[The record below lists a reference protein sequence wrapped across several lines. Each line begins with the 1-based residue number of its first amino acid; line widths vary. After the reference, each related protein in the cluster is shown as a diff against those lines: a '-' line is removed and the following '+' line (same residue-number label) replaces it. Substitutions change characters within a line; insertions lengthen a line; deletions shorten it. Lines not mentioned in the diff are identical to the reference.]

1 MKTDSAVM
9 SIYLIFLI
17 IPWNSS
23 LQCEKLCRSLTL
35 SGTVLIT
42 IAPEYVNP
50 VPHDRGPVWHQ
61 LPRQEDV
68 RKKKTWEKRKIWNKL
83 NPKDSIPRIFQKI
96 IRKKWRIC
104 TVTFLLSPVVV
115 ENSSNS
121 CSMLSSFDCVVGI
134 YYKMIYGIFLWWEK
148 GPTSGRVGHNN
159 YPCKPC
165 RK

>member
-61 LPRQEDV
+61 ISSQEDV
-68 RKKKTWEKRKIWNKL
+68 RKKNLEKEKDLEEAEPEGL
-83 NPKDSIPRIFQKI
+83 NTKDIP
-96 IRKKWRIC
+96 
-104 TVTFLLSPVVV
+104 
-115 ENSSNS
+115 ENN
-121 CSMLSSFDCVVGI
+121 
-134 YYKMIYGIFLWWEK
+134 
-148 GPTSGRVGHNN
+148 
-159 YPCKPC
+159 
-165 RK
+165 

>member
-50 VPHDRGPVWHQ
+50 VPHDRDPVLHQ
-61 LPRQEDV
+61 FSNQEDV
-68 RKKKTWEKRKIWNKL
+68 RKKNLEKEKDLEEAEPEGL
-83 NPKDSIPRIFQKI
+83 NNQDIP
-96 IRKKWRIC
+96 
-104 TVTFLLSPVVV
+104 
-115 ENSSNS
+115 ENN
-121 CSMLSSFDCVVGI
+121 
-134 YYKMIYGIFLWWEK
+134 
-148 GPTSGRVGHNN
+148 
-159 YPCKPC
+159 
-165 RK
+165 